1 MIKAALKHHPEE
13 LGFLFQKNDAGE
25 TAFDMACKEY
35 GKGNTL
41 SARRWEMFRR
51 DYRCQDNW
59 KESHYE
65 VIPVHDRR
73 NWRDERI

>member
-41 SARRWEMFRR
+41 SARR
-51 DYRCQDNW
+51 
-59 KESHYE
+59 
-65 VIPVHDRR
+65 
-73 NWRDERI
+73 